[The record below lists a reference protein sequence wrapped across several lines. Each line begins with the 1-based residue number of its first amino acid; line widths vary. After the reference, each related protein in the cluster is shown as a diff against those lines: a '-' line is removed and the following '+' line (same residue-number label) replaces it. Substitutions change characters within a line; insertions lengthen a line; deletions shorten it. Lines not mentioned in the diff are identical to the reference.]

1 MNAVYIAQNRKAKT
15 MNISQKQM
23 RKLIDYVETYSR
35 YKELYSL
42 ELRKDKPDWAIVEDR
57 LDMAYSY
64 ANMIIS
70 ILDGTGVDPDKV
82 AECITYFVELYKDD
96 MKAKEA
102 A

>member
-1 MNAVYIAQNRKAKT
+1 
-15 MNISQKQM
+15 MNISQKQIS
-23 RKLIDYVETYSR
+23 KLISYIETYSR

-64 ANMIIS
+64 ANMIIR
-70 ILDGTGVDPDKV
+70 ILDGTGVNPDKV
-82 AECITYFVELYKDD
+82 ADGITYFVELYAED
-96 MKAKEA
+96 MEAKEA

>member
-1 MNAVYIAQNRKAKT
+1 

-42 ELRKDKPDWAIVEDR
+42 ELRKDNPDWSIVEDR

-64 ANMIIS
+64 AKMIIN
-70 ILDGTGVDPDKV
+70 ILDGTGVNPDKV
-82 AECITYFVELYKDD
+82 AECITYFVELYAED
-96 MKAKEA
+96 MEAKEA

>member
-1 MNAVYIAQNRKAKT
+1 
-15 MNISQKQM
+15 MNISQKKM
-23 RKLIDYVETYSR
+23 IELISYVETYSR

-70 ILDGTGVDPDKV
+70 ILDGTGVNPDKV
-82 AECITYFVELYKDD
+82 AYGITYFVKLYKDD
-96 MKAKEA
+96 MEKKKAA
-102 A
+102 

>member
-1 MNAVYIAQNRKAKT
+1 

-23 RKLIDYVETYSR
+23 SKLISYVETYSR
-35 YKELYSL
+35 YKELYSIEVL
-42 ELRKDKPDWAIVEDR
+42 KAKPDWKIVEDR

-64 ANMIIS
+64 GQMIIR

-82 AECITYFVELYKDD
+82 ADGITHFVKLYQDEMD
-96 MKAKEA
+96 AKQA

>member
-1 MNAVYIAQNRKAKT
+1 

-23 RKLIDYVETYSR
+23 RKLIDYVDTYSR

-64 ANMIIS
+64 AKMIIS
-70 ILDGTGVDPDKV
+70 ILDGTGVNPDKV
-82 AECITYFVELYKDD
+82 AECITYFVELYKDE
-96 MKAKEA
+96 MEAKFEAKHYRREA